1 MRIYSVHED
10 PYFPYPSPSQAF
22 YHLLTALQPF
32 EPTQDWHTTSV
43 EGKGFF
49 TNEPGTQ
56 TMCSTF
62 GCEID
67 MSSGTEPCAIMG
79 WGEVQERTFIKAF
92 LEPGGRNWNL
102 MTWESVNSSN

>member
-1 MRIYSVHED
+1 MHED
-10 PYFPYPSPSQAF
+10 PYFPHPCHSQAF

-62 GCEID
+62 GYKEQDCEID
-67 MSSGTEPCAIMG
+67 MSSGTEPCATVG
-79 WGEVQERTFIKAF
+79 RVGGTGEGFHQKHS
-92 LEPGGRNWNL
+92 LS
-102 MTWESVNSSN
+102 WEGEIGISWHGKL